1 MDNVGQEIIVFES
14 VVDVHFLVV
23 DSQRSRFDAAFLSKV
38 DKKKCFL
45 KIESSRSVNT
55 SRRGNAS
62 RS

>member
-38 DKKKCFL
+38 DKKVFFKNRI
-45 KIESSRSVNT
+45 IEISEHKSPW
-55 SRRGNAS
+55 
-62 RS
+62 